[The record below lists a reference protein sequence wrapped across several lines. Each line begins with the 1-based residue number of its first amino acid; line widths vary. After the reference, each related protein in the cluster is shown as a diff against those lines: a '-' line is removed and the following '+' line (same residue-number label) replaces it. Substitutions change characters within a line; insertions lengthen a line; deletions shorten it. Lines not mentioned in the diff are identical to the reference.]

1 MNATATCPACGGND
15 ARSFLE
21 VPGVPVECNLL
32 LDSETAARSQPR
44 GDIALA
50 LCRRCGMI
58 WNTRFDPGL
67 ERYDVRYENS
77 LWSSPTFAAYAEA
90 LIDRLIERYDIR
102 GKRVLGI
109 GSGRGEFLAELCQRG
124 DNEALGFDPAYD
136 LTEGLPGSHVHVVP
150 DFFRDRYAEIR
161 ADVVICRHV
170 LEHLEDPA
178 GLLRLIHRTLEG
190 RPGGMTYI
198 EVPNAAYMLRSESVW
213 DVIYEHPHYFVE
225 EALAGLARR
234 SGLRVE
240 HVFAGYGDQY
250 LGMEAVPDEG
260 TSADDLSGE
269 AVAVL
274 EDATERFA
282 DSYRST
288 IDSWGKRLADWSRSG
303 RRLVL
308 WGAGSKGVMFLN
320 SVPEAGS
327 IEGVVDIN
335 PRKQGHHVAGTG
347 QRIIAPEELADR
359 GADVVIAMN
368 PLYREEIGGSL
379 DALGV
384 HANVVLAAPS
394 AAA

>member
-1 MNATATCPACGGND
+1 MSDPTARCPACGENQ
-15 ARSFLE
+15 AKSFLE
-21 VPGVPVECNLL
+21 VRDVPVECNLL
-32 LDSETAARSQPR
+32 LDSEAEARAVPR

-50 LCRRCGMI
+50 LCGRCGLI
-58 WNTRFDPGL
+58 SNHRFDPGL
-67 ERYDVRYENS
+67 ATYDTSYENS
-77 LWSSPTFAAYAEA
+77 LWSSPTFAAYADA

-102 GKRVLGI
+102 GKRILGV
-109 GSGRGEFLAELCQRG
+109 GSGRGEFLAELCERG
-124 DNEALGFDPAYD
+124 ANEALGFDPAYD
-136 LTEGLPGSHVHVVP
+136 LAEGLPGPHVHVVP
-150 DFFRDRYAEIR
+150 DYFRERYAEIG

-178 GLLRLIHRTLEG
+178 GLLRLIHKTLEG
-190 RPGGMTYI
+190 RGGMAYI
-198 EVPNAAYMLRSESVW
+198 EVPNAAYMLQVESVW

-225 EALAGLARR
+225 EALTGIARR

-250 LGMEAVPDEG
+250 LGMEAVPDAG
-260 TSADDLSGE
+260 TSADDLSRE
-269 AVAVL
+269 AAAAL

-288 IDSWGKRLADWSRSG
+288 IASWRERLADWSRRG
-303 RRLVL
+303 HRVVL

-320 SVPEAGS
+320 SVPEAGW

-347 QRIIAPEELADR
+347 QRIITPEELAER

-368 PLYREEIGGSL
+368 PLYRQEIGGSL

-384 HANVVLAAPS
+384 HADVILAAPS
-394 AAA
+394 TAA